1 MEPGA
6 TAAGRLAD
14 NVAYFGRA
22 LRAAGLKVG
31 PGRVVDAVEALA
43 AGGIG
48 DRADF
53 YWTLHALFV
62 SRHEDTPVF
71 DQAFRLFWRRRGRE
85 EKLMALLSPTAVP
98 LGGGRRESI
107 LRRVEEALLK
117 GSAPPAPL
125 REEQL
130 EIEARRLAS
139 SEDVLRTKDFA
150 AMSAQEMAEARRRI
164 AALQLPVETMR
175 SRRLMPSP
183 RGRRLDLRAMLRA
196 APATGGAV
204 LPLRWL
210 RPRLKPV
217 PVVALVDISG
227 SMADYSQPILHFLH
241 ALGERR
247 PVATFLFGTRLTN
260 VTRALAR
267 RDPEV
272 ALAAVARAAPDWGG
286 GTRIGANL
294 HQFNRVWSRRVM
306 AERPLVLLFTDGLE
320 RDADAG
326 LAAEMA
332 RLQRSCRWLV
342 WLNPLLR
349 FDGFEPRA
357 RGIATMLPYVDAF
370 RPVHA
375 LACLED
381 LVQALGSARS
391 GTHMPGAITAGKM

>member
-1 MEPGA
+1 MEAGA
-6 TAAGRLAD
+6 TVAGRLAD
-14 NVAYFGRA
+14 NIAYFGRA

-43 AGGIG
+43 VGGIG

-85 EKLMALLSPTAVP
+85 DKLLALLSPAAVP
-98 LGGGRRESI
+98 LSGGRRETI
-107 LRRVEEALLK
+107 LRRVEEALLQ
-117 GSAPPAPL
+117 GAASAAPP
-125 REEQL
+125 REERL

-164 AALQLPVETMR
+164 AALRLPVETVP
-175 SRRLMPSP
+175 SRRLVPAA
-183 RGRRLDLRAMLRA
+183 RGRRLDLRAMLRR

-247 PVATFLFGTRLTN
+247 PVATFLFGTRLTP

-267 RDPEV
+267 RDPET
-272 ALAAVARAAPDWGG
+272 ALAAVARAASDWAG
-286 GTRIGANL
+286 GTRISANL
-294 HQFNRVWSRRVM
+294 HQFNRRWSRRVM
-306 AERPLVLLFTDGLE
+306 AQGPVVLLFSDGLE
-320 RDADAG
+320 REPNG
-326 LAAEMA
+326 CLSEEMA
-332 RLQRSCRWLV
+332 CLQRNCRRLV

-349 FDGFEPRA
+349 FEGFAPKA
-357 RGIATMLPYVDAF
+357 QGIAAMRPHVDDF
-370 RPVHA
+370 RPVHS
-375 LACLED
+375 LASFED
-381 LVQALGSARS
+381 LIAAMDSTEVSRRV
-391 GTHMPGAITAGKM
+391 